1 MTDPTLPPPVYP
13 DPVPVAKP
21 YYEQPQLTPPPV
33 LRSRM
38 TPGSLHLVAV
48 ISAAC
53 IILGATVL
61 PWVSVT
67 MVFGNIKI
75 NGIDTDDG
83 KVIAVIGVLALLTT
97 IAKRGWLYVSALLGL
112 GTGVLGIYEM
122 VNFQHVMSDADSEY
136 AIISMGLGLYVLTI
150 AGFVLFLTAIA
161 LVNGNRKR

>member
-21 YYEQPQLTPPPV
+21 YYEQPTPPPAPA
-33 LRSRM
+33 LRSRT
-38 TPGSLHLVAV
+38 TPGGLHLVAL

-53 IILGATVL
+53 INLGATVL

-67 MVFGNIKI
+67 MIFGNIKI

-83 KVIAVIGVLALLTT
+83 KVIAVVGVLALLTT
-97 IAKRGWLYVSALLGL
+97 FARGKWLYVSILLGL
-112 GTGVLGIYEM
+112 GTGALGIYEM
-122 VNFQHVMSDADSEY
+122 VNFQHVMSDADSDY
-136 AIISMGLGLYVLTI
+136 VIISMGLGLYVLTI
-150 AGFVLFLTAIA
+150 AGFMLFLTAIA